1 MTIAGGFMYVYAAKL
16 SRRIRSRQRHVKVTH
31 YASYAGAFALI
42 VGTVSG
48 LGFRDVNAA
57 VLPVVTPV
65 TVCADLLK
73 LDFTGLENAPTKLD
87 SAVVVNAS
95 ASVPTQQCVVTG
107 YVASKVKFTVRMPT
121 QTWTQRLLMKGCGGY
136 CGDLIAPTPPS

>member
-1 MTIAGGFMYVYAAKL
+1 MTIAGGFMYVCAAKL

-65 TVCADLLK
+65 TVRADRLK
-73 LDFTGLENAPTKLD
+73 LAFTGLENSPTKLRRTGLP
-87 SAVVVNAS
+87 NPS
-95 ASVPTQQCVVTG
+95 ASLPTQ
-107 YVASKVKFTVRMPT
+107 
-121 QTWTQRLLMKGCGGY
+121 
-136 CGDLIAPTPPS
+136 